1 VSVEAKPVRKITIS
15 LPETLVEFADREAA
29 RLSTS
34 RSRVIADALSQVQA
48 EEKER
53 LAAEGY
59 QFYAQEASEFAQA
72 SAAAVA
78 EVLNHDG

>member
-1 VSVEAKPVRKITIS
+1 MSVEAKPVRKITIS
-15 LPETLVEFADREAA
+15 LPETLVEFADRQAA

-48 EEKER
+48 EEEER

-59 QFYAQEASEFAQA
+59 RFYAQEASEFAQA

-78 EVLNHDG
+78 EVLNDGG

>member
-1 VSVEAKPVRKITIS
+1 MSVEANVVRKITIS

-34 RSRVIADALSQVQA
+34 RSRVIADALSQVRTK
-48 EEKER
+48 EEER

-59 QFYAQEASEFAQA
+59 RFYAREASEFASA